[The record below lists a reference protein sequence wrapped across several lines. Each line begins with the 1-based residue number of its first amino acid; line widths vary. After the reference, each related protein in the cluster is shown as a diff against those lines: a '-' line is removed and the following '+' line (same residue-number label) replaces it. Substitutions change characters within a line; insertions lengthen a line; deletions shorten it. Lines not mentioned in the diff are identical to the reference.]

1 MPDFFDPVELFWENL
16 LSRDL
21 DQIQTAWDSID
32 HATQKQVLLHLQ
44 DMVEGG
50 DWHPEQR
57 ASAEAA
63 LKVLKGK

>member
-1 MPDFFDPVELFWENL
+1 MPDFYDPVELFWESL
-16 LSRDL
+16 LSRDP
-21 DQIQTAWDSID
+21 DQIKAAWNTID

-44 DMVEGG
+44 DMVEGE

-63 LKVLKGK
+63 LKVIKGK